1 MGCPGLLHVLG
12 DLMDWEESDSL
23 SFIGEFCEEQKLLL
37 FSLGDSAVKRTI
49 VPEEP
54 DEQALNENAEDIVET
69 AEKKNGAGE
78 KAPAPQTVMVYS
90 PGAVTALDIPFTSVA
105 TVSLL
110 EQTHYAG
117 DWDVLRPAR
126 ELKEMSILTTD
137 RLSELMREAETIIE
151 GWARKNAEQ

>member
-1 MGCPGLLHVLG
+1 ME
-12 DLMDWEESDSL
+12 WEESDAL

-54 DEQALNENAEDIVET
+54 DEQALNDNAEDSAGT
-69 AEKKNGAGE
+69 TQNKGAAGE

-110 EQTHYAG
+110 EQTYYAG

>member
-1 MGCPGLLHVLG
+1 MKKKTLCRLLCAG
-12 DLMDWEESDSL
+12 S
-23 SFIGEFCEEQKLLL
+23 ILLL
-37 FSLGDSAVKRTI
+37 LTGCRRSEKKAETETEKVTEKEPY

-54 DEQALNENAEDIVET
+54 DEQALNENAEDFVET